1 LVEYTL
7 LAVAFNNIV
16 YLLGLKKPI

>member
-7 LAVAFNNIV
+7 LAVAFNHIV